1 LRSLRYTPKEPL
13 AEFVDCLWHFKGRRL
28 QRELALPTGTVELVI
43 NLREEAI
50 RVYSEVAD
58 TEGQCFSDAVV
69 SGTQSRYMVLGACEE
84 GSVIGVHFRP
94 GGAGTFLGMPLSE
107 LAERHVALE
116 DVWGAEA
123 RELHERL
130 LEAESPAAAF
140 ALLERALISRLR
152 GARSRHPA
160 VGFALRR
167 FAAEPEVG
175 RVGEVADATGYSA
188 KRFIRLFT
196 DGVGLSPKRFCRVL
210 RLQAVLNRLA
220 AGQRVEWAEVAAA
233 GGYCDQSHLIREF
246 RAMTGI
252 TPGEYRPV
260 DANSPNHVAV
270 EE

>member
-1 LRSLRYTPKEPL
+1 MRYTPKEPL
-13 AEFVDCLWHFKGRRL
+13 AEFVDCLWHFKGRRP

-43 NLREEAI
+43 NLGEDAI
-50 RVYSEVAD
+50 RVYSNVSD
-58 TEGQCFSDAVV
+58 VEGQCFGGAVV
-69 SGTQSRYMVLGACEE
+69 SGTQARYMVLGAYDEV
-84 GSVIGVHFRP
+84 SVIGVHFRP
-94 GGAGTFLGMPLSE
+94 GGAGAFLGMPLSE

-116 DVWGAEA
+116 DIWGTEA
-123 RELHERL
+123 RELRERL
-130 LEAESPAAAF
+130 LDAASPTAAL
-140 ALLERALISRLR
+140 ALLERALRSRLR
-152 GARSRHPA
+152 EGRSRHPA
-160 VGFALRR
+160 VDFALRR

-196 DGVGLSPKRFCRVL
+196 EGVGLSPKRFCRIL

-220 AGQRVEWAEVAAA
+220 AGGRVEWAEVAAA
-233 GGYCDQSHLIREF
+233 GGYCDQSHLIRDF